1 MKGDFAKTV
10 FDPVRKFVRVLLQQ
24 GRVTLDAD
32 ATDTSGG
39 GNRPAAAAP
48 AATESAGHNAKIRKP
63 D

>member
-1 MKGDFAKTV
+1 MTGDFAKTV

-32 ATDTSGG
+32 ATDPRAGA
-39 GNRPAAAAP
+39 NKPAAAAP
-48 AATESAGHNAKIRKP
+48 APTDAGGNNAKIRKP